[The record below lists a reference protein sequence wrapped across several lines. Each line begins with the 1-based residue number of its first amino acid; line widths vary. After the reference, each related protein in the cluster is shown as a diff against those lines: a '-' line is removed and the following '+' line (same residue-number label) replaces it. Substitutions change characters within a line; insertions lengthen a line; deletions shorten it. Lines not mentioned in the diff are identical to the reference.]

1 MKPFTV
7 LSLIPTGI
15 GASFG
20 GYAGDGAPA
29 TNLLACAADRL
40 ITHPNALNAATFFSR
55 RPNVLYVEGYA
66 LDRFVEGD
74 WALRMVCSNR
84 IGLVVDR
91 SAEHTLPSLLNV
103 CNALRASAGLSITG
117 VALTDAPVGAR
128 VVIGTNGVSSG
139 EVENPGTLLD
149 AAKKLVDGGAE
160 AVAIA
165 CSLEGGDDELDE
177 NYLQGRGPDPIGG
190 LEAILSHLVVSQLG
204 IPAAHAPAELPWT
217 PEGVVSP
224 LVAAEACGSYLPCI
238 LLGLSH
244 APRCLPVENRKSGD
258 LTSEDLDLL
267 VAPYSCFGG
276 APMFACQRKKIPML
290 AVRENETVLS
300 VHPEALGMEAIV
312 VSSYLE
318 AAGVILA
325 MKEGISLASLR
336 RPLAGVS
343 R

>member
-40 ITHPNALNAATFFSR
+40 ITHPNALNAATFFAR
-55 RPNVLYVEGYA
+55 RPNILYVEGYA
-66 LDRFVEGD
+66 LDRFVEGA
-74 WALRMVCSNR
+74 WALREVRANR
-84 IGLVVDR
+84 IGLILDR
-91 SAEHTLPSLLNV
+91 AAEHTLPSLLNV
-103 CNALRASAGLSITG
+103 CNALRASAGLSIEG

-128 VVIGTNGVSSG
+128 VVTGTNGISSG

-149 AAKKLVDGGAE
+149 AAEKLVRAGAE

-165 CSLEGGDDELDE
+165 CSLEGGDDE
-177 NYLQGRGPDPIGG
+177 NYIQGRGPDPIGG

-204 IPAAHAPAELPWT
+204 VPAAHAPAELPWT
-217 PEGVVSP
+217 PDGVVPP
-224 LVAAEACGSYLPCI
+224 LVAAEACGSYLPSI
-238 LLGLSH
+238 LIGLSQ
-244 APRCLPVENRKSGD
+244 APPLVPVADRKRGD
-258 LTSEDLDLL
+258 LTAEDIDLL
-267 VAPYSCFGG
+267 VAPHSCFGG
-276 APMFACQRKKIPML
+276 APMFACKRSGIPML

-300 VHPEALGMEAIV
+300 VPPEALGMEAIA

-336 RPLAGVS
+336 RPLLGVS
-343 R
+343 P